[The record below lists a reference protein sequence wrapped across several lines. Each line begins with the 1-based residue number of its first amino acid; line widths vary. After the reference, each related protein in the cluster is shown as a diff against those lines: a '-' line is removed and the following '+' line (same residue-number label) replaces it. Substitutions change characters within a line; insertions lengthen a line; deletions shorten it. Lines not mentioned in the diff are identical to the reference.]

1 MLRSL
6 TAAALAAW
14 FAIQAAPV
22 ASQAVPPPPA
32 AIRQFDLRT
41 TERLGRAILRHDVA
55 AARATDALLKTRPDP
70 GKEGVVGWVVVEKGA
85 ADQVRFLRDTGSG
98 PEAAYDVEVPA
109 RGEPKVST
117 PASRALAP
125 EERTAFA
132 ARQAAVAAVPW
143 ACRPRYNAVVLKD
156 PEGEGWLVWLLAPS
170 PAAGVVPV
178 GGHFRFSVT
187 SDGKTVTRRDA
198 LSNSCLAI
206 DPRQGLPKGA
216 QPVAM
221 VASHV
226 VSPTPIE
233 THVFLQ
239 LLHRLPMFVNAGG
252 ATWRIADG
260 RITRAK

>member
-1 MLRSL
+1 MLRCLPAAAVAAWL
-6 TAAALAAW
+6 TALAAP
-14 FAIQAAPV
+14 AAAQSVPQA
-22 ASQAVPPPPA
+22 PA

-55 AARATDALLKTRPDP
+55 AARATDALLKTTPDP
-70 GKEGVVGWVVVEKGA
+70 GKEGVIGWVVVERGA

-98 PEAAYDVEVPA
+98 PEVAYDVEVPA
-109 RGEPKVST
+109 RGEPTVAT
-117 PASRALAP
+117 PASRALPP
-125 EERTAFA
+125 EERAAFA
-132 ARQAAVAAVPW
+132 ARRAAAGAVPGV
-143 ACRPRYNAVVLKD
+143 CRPRYNAVVLKD

-198 LSNSCLAI
+198 LSNSCLTI
-206 DPRQGLPKGA
+206 DPRRGLPKGA
-216 QPVAM
+216 QPVAI

-226 VSPTPIE
+226 VSPTPVE

-252 ATWRIADG
+252 GAWQIAGG
-260 RITRAK
+260 RITRRK